1 MASPASNAAPN
12 AAPDVPPGRVRRAL
26 AFLQRNWTWLIVL
39 GLIGYLV
46 YTINPPV
53 NLDERQGAAPA
64 FVLPTMTGERFDL
77 SAHRGDVVVVTFWA
91 TWCPACRTERP
102 MKESLYADLQGEDVA
117 FVHVSVNESG
127 LAAVREFAEGRDVA
141 IPQVAD
147 RGLLGAFGGSG
158 AIPATFLIDRQGQI
172 RYQHEGLLAKP
183 ALRRA
188 VHRLLKEPA

>member
-1 MASPASNAAPN
+1 MASTAPN
-12 AAPDVPPGRVRRAL
+12 ATPDTTPGRPRRAL
-26 AFLQRNWTWLIVL
+26 AFLKRNWTWLLVL

-46 YTINPPV
+46 YTVNPPV
-53 NLDERQGAAPA
+53 SLDERRGAAPA
-64 FVLPTMTGERFDL
+64 FVLPTMAGNQFDL
-77 SAHRGDVVVVTFWA
+77 SAHQGEVVVVTFWA
-91 TWCPACRTERP
+91 TWCPSCRTERP
-102 MKESLYADLQGEDVA
+102 MKESLYADLQGEEVA

-127 LAAVREFAEGRDVA
+127 LDAVREFAEGRDMA

-188 VHRLLKEPA
+188 VERLLEERA

>member
-1 MASPASNAAPN
+1 MDAPAPN
-12 AAPDVPPGRVRRAL
+12 TPPDATPGRPRRAL
-26 AFLQRNWTWLIVL
+26 SFVKRNWTWLLVL

-46 YTINPPV
+46 YTVNPPV
-53 NLDERQGAAPA
+53 SLDERRGTAPA
-64 FVLPTMTGERFDL
+64 FVLPTMTDERFDL

-127 LAAVREFAEGRDVA
+127 LDAVREFAEGRDMA

-147 RGLLGAFGGSG
+147 RALLGAFGGSG

-183 ALRRA
+183 ALRGA
-188 VHRLLKEPA
+188 VERLLEEPA